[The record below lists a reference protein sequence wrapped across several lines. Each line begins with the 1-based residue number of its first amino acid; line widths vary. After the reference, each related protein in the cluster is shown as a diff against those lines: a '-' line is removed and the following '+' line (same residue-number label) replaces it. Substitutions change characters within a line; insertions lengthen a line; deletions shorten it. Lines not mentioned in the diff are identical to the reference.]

1 MSKYDEYIKQ
11 LKQEANDIDVSDLKL
26 SIKQQ
31 YQNQNAKKPFVLG
44 LKRLS
49 YTLSFLAMSV
59 CLVILVLNTRIV
71 NPPEPYAPKS
81 ISETYAFELLNATN
95 ILTSMDSTTL
105 DAMRKLSQP
114 SHDTL
119 EKTAKQIHKYYL
131 TSRQV
136 LLNEQVEYVVK
147 ESSDQNYEYE
157 MELYILDND
166 DKSKCSIFFNKLI
179 KEIDDDEEVYDLEG
193 IIIINDQEYAIEG
206 ETEIEEDEFSTNLK
220 VHLNDYSY
228 FIIEQEIED
237 DEQDFI
243 QTYVVNGKT
252 VQQNRVS
259 IEVENKKTVI
269 VVEEEGQENCEMTI
283 KLKDDKI
290 KVEVKN
296 DDYEGKILI
305 TSSNNQL
312 KYYFEEE
319 NVTILLEI
327 IKKINKITNKNDY
340 LFVY

>member
-11 LKQEANDIDVSDLKL
+11 LKQEVNDIDVSDLKL

-31 YQNQNAKKPFVLG
+31 YQNQNEKKPFALG

-95 ILTSMDSTTL
+95 ILTSMDSSAL

-136 LLNEQVEYVVK
+136 LLNEQVEYVMK

-166 DKSKCSIFFNKLI
+166 DKSKCNVFFNKLV

-193 IIIINDQEYAIEG
+193 IIIINDHEYAIEG
-206 ETEIEEDEFSTNLK
+206 ETAIEEDEFSTNLK
-220 VHLNDYSY
+220 VHLSDYSY

-243 QTYVVNGKT
+243 QTYIVNGKM

-296 DDYEGKILI
+296 DDYEGKISI
-305 TSSNNQL
+305 TNSNNQL

-319 NVTILLEI
+319 KVTILLEI
-327 IKKINKITNKNDY
+327 IKKINRITNKNDS
-340 LFVY
+340 LFV